1 MIQYRGRCYVSWKDG
16 AGSLSTTKYVDLL
29 QSNQSSANYTF
40 RNNLISVLFINIS
53 LCVCVWTYLS
63 DVIETQEKRG
73 RHPLGPVLETV
84 MLCKESFFV
93 LF

>member
-40 RNNLISVLFINIS
+40 RNNWRAFYKYFLVCM
-53 LCVCVWTYLS
+53 CVDLS
-63 DVIETQEKRG
+63 FRRDRDSREKRKTPPG
-73 RHPLGPVLETV
+73 TCFGNCDVV
-84 MLCKESFFV
+84 
-93 LF
+93 